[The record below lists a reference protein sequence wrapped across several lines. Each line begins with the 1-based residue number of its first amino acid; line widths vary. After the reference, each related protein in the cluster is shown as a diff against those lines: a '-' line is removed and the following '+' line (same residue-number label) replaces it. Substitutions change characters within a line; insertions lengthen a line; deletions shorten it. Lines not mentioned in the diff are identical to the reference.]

1 VKRNFLDRRRELR
14 ARIAVQREA
23 YLGLLDESAGAI
35 FARIGRAVPG
45 RAGGMLAQTLLGL
58 PYLRFGLRLADLAR
72 TVLAARR
79 GGIEPPQRPGRREPC
94 LPPGMGRER

>member
-1 VKRNFLDRRRELR
+1 
-14 ARIAVQREA
+14 
-23 YLGLLDESAGAI
+23 
-35 FARIGRAVPG
+35 
-45 RAGGMLAQTLLGL
+45 MLAQTLLGL